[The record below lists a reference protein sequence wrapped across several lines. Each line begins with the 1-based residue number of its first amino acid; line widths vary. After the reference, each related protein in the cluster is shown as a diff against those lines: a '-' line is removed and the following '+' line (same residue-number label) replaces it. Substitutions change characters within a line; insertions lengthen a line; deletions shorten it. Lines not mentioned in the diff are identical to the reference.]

1 MCFKTPQLGKLL
13 PIQKQHEAKWLK
25 EELGSNSNREKWK
38 KDSIAWEGNWD
49 FILWHVAAIHNGI
62 KIRGFL
68 AANISLSALRT
79 N

>member
-1 MCFKTPQLGKLL
+1 MFFKTPQLGKLL

-25 EELGSNSNREKWK
+25 EEHGCNSNREKWK
-38 KDSIAWEGNWD
+38 KYSIAWQENGD

-62 KIRGFL
+62 KNRGFL
-68 AANISLSALRT
+68 AAYISLSALRT